1 MWQSVFPLT
10 KDMTDPVYL
19 KVNEK
24 GEKAKVSFTLTKE
37 DGTSTSINKEYTLE
51 RNKALTITLK
61 PVVESTGSGQLGI
74 QIEIDGSTNDIPVD
88 IEIPSDWV

>member
-1 MWQSVFPLT
+1 MNTNYEQCYEEEYA
-10 KDMTDPVYL
+10 D
-19 KVNEK
+19 N
-24 GEKAKVSFTLTKE
+24 FTLTKE